1 MQGTMA
7 GARRRG
13 RPRTAWM
20 DNIKTWTGLSM
31 EESIRMTEDRDK
43 WRKYVH
49 SVALGSRMAKDQIR
63 YRSTCVSRHLH
74 LRLWSHGNMALYKF
88 CIVLYCIVLKTGGFC
103 RWICWWIFM
112 LFCWFCLLN
121 CWCQPGH
128 SDWKKTLEFS
138 STVLRSTL
146 SLYLYSNKCTNKYI
160 HKHGRPCTATTFAT
174 WRQ

>member
-1 MQGTMA
+1 MQGTMS

-13 RPRTAWM
+13 RPCTAWM
-20 DNIKTWTGLSM
+20 DNIKTWTGLSV
-31 EESIRMTEDRDK
+31 EESIRMTEDRNK
-43 WRKYVH
+43 RRKYVH

-74 LRLWSHGNMALYKF
+74 L
-88 CIVLYCIVLKTGGFC
+88 KTGGFC

-121 CWCQPGH
+121 CWRQPGH

-160 HKHGRPCTATTFAT
+160 HKHGRSCNATTFAT